1 VESQLEEIHVVH
13 EYPNVFLEDLLGMS
27 HDRDIKFMI
36 ELHPSTGAIS
46 KRPYQ
51 MSPIELAELKKQLQ
65 ELLDKGFIW
74 PTLHPRVAQP
84 YLWKIRME
92 A

>member
-13 EYPNVFLEDLLGMS
+13 EYTNVFLEDLLGML
-27 HDRDIKFMI
+27 HDRDTKFVI
-36 ELHPSTGAIS
+36 ELHPGTAAIS

-65 ELLDKGFIW
+65 ELLDKGFI
-74 PTLHPRVAQP
+74 
-84 YLWKIRME
+84 
-92 A
+92 